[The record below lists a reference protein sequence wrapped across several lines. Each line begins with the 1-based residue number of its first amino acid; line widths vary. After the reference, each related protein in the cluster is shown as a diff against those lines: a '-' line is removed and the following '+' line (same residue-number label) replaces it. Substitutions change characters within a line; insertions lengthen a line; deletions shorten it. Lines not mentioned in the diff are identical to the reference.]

1 MQTFA
6 VMMRRAA
13 GLCSAL
19 ELQRSWYSAFSRFS
33 QFNFPPKPMQ
43 RTRGGAAPSSF
54 AAPAAKAAID
64 RILRKKRDR
73 LLRGGHLGSGGT
85 DVHLRG
91 GRVCGTTP
99 LQTSM
104 RRPRA
109 HVAPAVVD
117 EGLTPRCRP
126 RFPRLAES
134 VFKRTPSSPAAASP
148 VRQNRGKQP
157 PVE

>member
-1 MQTFA
+1 MMQTFA

-64 RILRKKRDR
+64 RILRKKSAR

-99 LQTSM
+99 LQS
-104 RRPRA
+104 RCGARGA

-117 EGLTPRCRP
+117 EGLTAPSRPVFLNLPKAFSNGPQGAPRSHLPC
-126 RFPRLAES
+126 A
-134 VFKRTPSSPAAASP
+134 KTGG
-148 VRQNRGKQP
+148 N
-157 PVE
+157 